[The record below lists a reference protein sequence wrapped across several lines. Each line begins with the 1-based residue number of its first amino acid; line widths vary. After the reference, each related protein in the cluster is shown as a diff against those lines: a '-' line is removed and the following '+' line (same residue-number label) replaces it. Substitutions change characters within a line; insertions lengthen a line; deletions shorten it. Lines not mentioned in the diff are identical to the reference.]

1 MSCTEIGKVCACSLM
16 SAAAGKKATELPL
29 CVAGKA
35 RSLLG
40 GGEMNLFI
48 LSGLF
53 QLAVTLMPGL
63 VRSFLASTDI
73 KRQLQGFAY
82 LWYRPLIP
90 LMDKTLKSEKST
102 SNFTSRC
109 FYKRPIFFFFFN
121 CQTIAS
127 FQCIR
132 KSRHF
137 KFLKFLARWRSGHH

>member
-1 MSCTEIGKVCACSLM
+1 MLAEVCGGWRDLSCTEIGKVCACSLM

-48 LSGLF
+48 LSGPF

-90 LMDKTLKSEKST
+90 LMDKTLKSEKGT

-109 FYKRPIFFFFFN
+109 FYKRPIFFK
-121 CQTIAS
+121 IAKQLLVCNTSKNHATLS
-127 FQCIR
+127 F
-132 KSRHF
+132 
-137 KFLKFLARWRSGHH
+137 